1 MVVGGITEA
10 VRLPLVHGHL
20 TPVVLHRI
28 PIEGAGE
35 LVREILFKVLMVLG
49 LAAVDK
55 HLALV
60 LVTPLHGV
68 VDLNHASSW
77 GLVVDV
83 DDVGVVLPFAGLDEQ
98 LVLDVLYKF

>member
-28 PIEGAGE
+28 PVEGAGE
-35 LVREILFKVLMVLG
+35 LVGEVLLEVLKVLCLS
-49 LAAVDK
+49 AVDK

-60 LVTPLHGV
+60 LVTALHGV

-77 GLVVDV
+77 GLVVDI
-83 DDVGVVLPFAGLDEQ
+83 DDVGVVLPVAGLDKQ
-98 LVLDVLYKF
+98 LVLDVVDKF